1 MFEEKRENTEALN
14 RPLPEPEEVVSWYT
28 PKTKEGQEVVS
39 YYVHS
44 APLPGNAQKK
54 PAPRK
59 KSRRGLWIF
68 LGCFGGLLLVVGIAA
83 AVILAGGKNGADVEL
98 PELPGDGG
106 ASSIIYLGG
115 DINTKIPTVKGE
127 EGVRLEV
134 EDACGE
140 KLTIQQVYAAVNPS
154 VVTVV
159 ADGRLGSSVG
169 TGVIMTSDGYFI
181 TNAHVIDDT
190 FNCWIILA
198 SGVTYDAKL
207 VGYDALQDLAV
218 LKAVDAKNLPA
229 ARFGNSDSVVVG
241 DTVYAIGNPL
251 GIELRGT
258 LTNGIISA
266 VNRDVEMDGR
276 TLTLLQ
282 TNAALN
288 SGNSGGPLINEYGQ
302 VIGINV
308 MKMTNTDLEKEATV
322 EGLGF
327 ALPIS
332 DMAFVVNDIMTHGYF
347 RGTPTIGI
355 MVMTMADDEGNTYVL
370 IDSVTKGSGADQAGL
385 QAGDIVMAADGEE
398 VKVIDDLLSVRRNHG
413 VGDTTVLT
421 VRRGG
426 EIFDAYVVLG
436 SDRD

>member
-1 MFEEKRENTEALN
+1 M
-14 RPLPEPEEVVSWYT
+14 
-28 PKTKEGQEVVS
+28 
-39 YYVHS
+39 
-44 APLPGNAQKK
+44 
-54 PAPRK
+54 
-59 KSRRGLWIF
+59 
-68 LGCFGGLLLVVGIAA
+68 
-83 AVILAGGKNGADVEL
+83 
-98 PELPGDGG
+98 
-106 ASSIIYLGG
+106 
-115 DINTKIPTVKGE
+115 
-127 EGVRLEV
+127 
-134 EDACGE
+134 
-140 KLTIQQVYAAVNPS
+140 
-154 VVTVV
+154 
-159 ADGRLGSSVG
+159 
-169 TGVIMTSDGYFI
+169 
-181 TNAHVIDDT
+181 IDDT

-347 RGTPTIGI
+347 RGTPIIGI
-355 MVMTMADDEGNTYVL
+355 MVMNMADDEGNTYVL

-398 VKVIDDLLSVRRNHG
+398 VKVINDLLSVRRNHG